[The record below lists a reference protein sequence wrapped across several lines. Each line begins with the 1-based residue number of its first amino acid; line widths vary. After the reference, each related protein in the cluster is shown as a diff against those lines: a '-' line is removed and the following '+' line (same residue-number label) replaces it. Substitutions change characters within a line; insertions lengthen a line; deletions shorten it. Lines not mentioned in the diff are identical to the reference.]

1 MSNTRVLKT
10 YSHNQ
15 TKYRFSK
22 NCEILQFLSLNLLF
36 FKFQKLQ
43 NFLKFCN
50 FGQCTLGLNAWS
62 FGNRDI

>member
-15 TKYRFSK
+15 IQYRLSK

-43 NFLKFCN
+43 IFKVLQF
-50 FGQCTLGLNAWS
+50 WS
-62 FGNRDI
+62 MHTGT